1 MDENKEK
8 EEGSTNPNGDNT
20 SQNKKEVVKSKAIL
34 VDEGSIIKPTP
45 SGVAMVLKYDFIRE
59 VRPEY
64 KKYSN
69 EELRGILSQCS
80 QEELHKI
87 FASGIKNIV
96 EEELIKVLAPAE
108 KKHRE
113 AVQRKAEEAKKIEEW
128 RKARAAEEAEF
139 DKIVEEAR
147 KAEEEKNKRKKW
159 FIIPLIVILGG
170 ITLSSCPVKDPYPLQ
185 PDDLEKEEST
195 DIKEEEDNQKDDED
209 IEETVTQ
216 VKHDSFTI
224 YKPDDS
230 TQLKKAVTD
239 YRNQESASNDRRK
252 GNISDGQDEW
262 DREQE
267 AMENYDK
274 NKENI
279 AELEECIE
287 ILKSDTATVE
297 EKREALRKMRE
308 PSREVSESFD
318 SEEMQG
324 VVQEAIEQ
332 SQINPDEITAQ
343 ETQIALEMQE
353 AYETQKRCQESNV
366 KVLMYIE
373 YLEENG
379 YEIGDIEVKENDRG
393 DLTVSVTSS
402 RTIDKSKA
410 NTGTKSFDEY
420 LEALDEYLESDPE
433 HDMKDFNN
441 YLQEEENTIAESSKV
456 ETAKSGVFS
465 KEEYEEMIATRDP
478 IKVLEAT
485 DKLIAAMKDQKNYTT
500 TTELGNEDISLTI
513 SQKNHANLSVKPT
526 GEKGDESRSYD

>member
-20 SQNKKEVVKSKAIL
+20 NQNTKEVVERKAIW

-45 SGVAMVLKYDFIRE
+45 SGVAMILKYDFIRE

-64 KKYSN
+64 KKFSN

-87 FASGIKNIV
+87 FAAGIKNIA
-96 EEELIKVLAPAE
+96 EAELIKVLGPAE
-108 KKHRE
+108 KRHRE
-113 AVQRKAEEAKKIEEW
+113 AVQRKAEEAKKLEEL

-139 DKIVEEAR
+139 DKMVEETR
-147 KAEEEKNKRKKW
+147 KAEEEKNERKKW
-159 FIIPLIVILGG
+159 YFLPLIVVLSG
-170 ITLSSCPVKDPYPLQ
+170 ITISSCPVKDPYPLQ
-185 PDDLEKEEST
+185 PNDSEKEEEST
-195 DIKEEEDNQKDDED
+195 AVREEEDNQKDDED

-230 TQLKKAVTD
+230 TQFEKAVTD
-239 YRNQESASNDRRK
+239 YGNQESASNDRRS

-279 AELEECIE
+279 AELEKCIE

-297 EKREALRKMRE
+297 EKREALRKMTE

-318 SEEMQG
+318 SEEMDRL
-324 VVQEAIEQ
+324 VQEAIEQ
-332 SQINPDEITAQ
+332 SQTNPDDITEQ
-343 ETQIALEMQE
+343 ETQVALGMQE

-366 KVLMYIE
+366 RVLMYLE

-393 DLTVSVTSS
+393 DLTLSITAS
-402 RTIDKSKA
+402 RTVDKSKA
-410 NTGTKSFDEY
+410 EAGAKSFDEY
-420 LEALDEYLESDPE
+420 SEALDEYLESNPE
-433 HDMKDFNN
+433 NDMKDFNN
-441 YLQEEENTIAESSKV
+441 YLKEEENTISESSKG
-456 ETAKSGVFS
+456 EIAKSGVFS
-465 KEEYEEMIATRDP
+465 KEEYEDMIATRDP

-513 SQKNHANLSVKPT
+513 SQKNHANLSVEPT
-526 GEKGDESRSYD
+526 DEKGDESR